1 MLKSSL
7 KGDIERGNRGRCNS
21 PIPQFRNATENPMFH
36 RTRIKILSERWFVCR
51 KKKKGITINSR
62 RFMADHATGK
72 GMEAVSDSLRVKMNL
87 EYILP
92 LESQRCGCEH
102 RKVGS
107 SAFDKGKG
115 NL

>member
-1 MLKSSL
+1 MTLNVVIEEGVTVQFPNLEMQLRTQCSIEQGSKFSV
-7 KGDIERGNRGRCNS
+7 KGGLYVG
-21 PIPQFRNATENPMFH
+21 
-36 RTRIKILSERWFVCR
+36 K

-62 RFMADHATGK
+62 RFMADHATGT